1 MHLCSIKHCFIQF
14 CYTLLWYICALFLK
28 ADEWSAYNMQ
38 IAQGGGKLS
47 GRTGHSDGS
56 FYVSQFFVWS
66 EKGKPSE
73 GTPKPLSYVS
83 NYTK

>member
-1 MHLCSIKHCFIQF
+1 MNDQLTTCK
-14 CYTLLWYICALFLK
+14 LLRVEANF
-28 ADEWSAYNMQ
+28 
-38 IAQGGGKLS
+38 

-73 GTPKPLSYVS
+73 GTPKPLSYLS